1 MEQIRQVALA
11 VVLRAC
17 SFGALAIFCLMFGM
31 SYMPKTAFQA
41 GGFLTLV
48 VCAILILKAYEANIK
63 DHRRTELWLCLA
75 EEHRPPAAYA
85 QQVSALVLR
94 ETYLQVAMWASAVA
108 IGLWAIALFMPAVAP
123 HLIR

>member
-1 MEQIRQVALA
+1 MDHMRRVAFG

-31 SYMPKTAFQA
+31 SYMPKAAFQV

-48 VCAILILKAYEANIK
+48 MCAILILKAYEAAIK

-75 EEHRPPAAYA
+75 KEHRPPAATA
-85 QQVSALVLR
+85 QQLSATVLR
-94 ETYLQVAMWASAVA
+94 ETYLQVAKWAALVA
-108 IGLWAIALFMPAVAP
+108 IVLWAIALVLPASAP
-123 HLIR
+123 HLIK

>member
-1 MEQIRQVALA
+1 MDHMRRVAFA

-17 SFGALAIFCLMFGM
+17 SFGALAIFCLMFGL
-31 SYMPKTAFQA
+31 SYVPKTAFRA

-48 VCAILILKAYEANIK
+48 MCAILIFKAYEATIK
-63 DHRRTELWLCLA
+63 DYRRTELWLCLA

-94 ETYLQVAMWASAVA
+94 ETYLQVAMWAAMVA
-108 IGLWAIALFMPAVAP
+108 IGLWAIALFMPATALP
-123 HLIR
+123 LN

>member
-1 MEQIRQVALA
+1 MDEIRRVAFA

-31 SYMPKTAFQA
+31 SYVPKTAFEV

-48 VCAILILKAYEANIK
+48 VCAILILKAWEATIK

-75 EEHRPPAAYA
+75 KEHRPPAACA

-94 ETYLQVAMWASAVA
+94 ETYLRVAMWTSAVA
-108 IGLWAIALFMPAVAP
+108 IGLWAIALFMPATAP

>member
-1 MEQIRQVALA
+1 MEHMRRVAFA

-31 SYMPKTAFQA
+31 SFVPKAAFQV

-48 VCAILILKAYEANIK
+48 TCGILILKAYEANIK
-63 DHRRTELWLCLA
+63 DYRRTELWLCLA
-75 EEHRPPAAYA
+75 KEHRPPAAYA

-94 ETYLQVAMWASAVA
+94 ETYLRVAMWAAMVA
-108 IGLWAIALFMPAVAP
+108 IGLWAIALFLPATT
-123 HLIR
+123 LQLK